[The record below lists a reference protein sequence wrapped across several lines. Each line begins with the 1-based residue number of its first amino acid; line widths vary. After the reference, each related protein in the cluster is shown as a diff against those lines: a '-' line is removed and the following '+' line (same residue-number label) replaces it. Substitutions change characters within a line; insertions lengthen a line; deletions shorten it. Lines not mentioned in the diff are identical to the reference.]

1 MAIVGDAEI
10 IVRAI
15 TTNVEKDIRNGFR
28 GMDKVGATAGRNVAK
43 SFNQELSKLG
53 DGTALDRFGKKLE
66 SLAPGAKSVAS
77 VFNSLVRAGFFL
89 QSGLGAI
96 AGSLGAVVGGLG
108 ALIGVAGGAT
118 PAIAAL
124 GGAFGSLIV
133 GMQVAKGA
141 FKGIGSALSQLQ
153 RGGGGGGGGTNQRNI
168 EDAMKSL
175 ALAVEASQKR
185 IVAANN
191 RIRVAQLNLNA
202 AFKEGRE
209 EIQQLGFDAESAALS
224 EKKAALDLE
233 KARDELA
240 RAQDLPPN
248 SRVRREAE
256 LAFQEAELNYRQS
269 KDRNSDIAAEQ
280 ERLARSGVEGTS
292 AVIQARQELAEA
304 EENLR
309 DTVVDSLRAQEDAQ
323 KRLNDAINNTGGGG
337 GGADPLKGL
346 TDSQKVFVNY
356 LYKDVLPAL
365 FTLKVAASDSFLPVL
380 QEQMQRMF
388 GGGLFE
394 RLRAGIEGVSK
405 GLAVAVT
412 NFTDVL
418 MQESVMEDFSNFFKN
433 SADIL
438 PKFGTIFGNVFGS
451 ILSILDAVSPV
462 TKNFVGFLESKAMA
476 FKNFLDIKSADGTL
490 TGFFARAGELAGR
503 FGDVFGN
510 IFGGIGKMIQ
520 SNIGPGTGGDM
531 LLTWLQTATQGFAN
545 MDTTT
550 LTTFFKSSAA
560 NLISMLDTLGN
571 FFSAIIAAGAN
582 PAVGQVWEIFQSGI
596 GVFRRV
602 VMESVKAAPSLANVL
617 VKLGEIIAVFADAA
631 SIESFMNT
639 LSIGISAFQ
648 NIVRSAQPF
657 LNIVGPWIAAISAV
671 AVSIKLLN
679 KGWLIAAGNIQIGID
694 GVKKLISRLL
704 IWDATNKGLAASERT
719 LNIARLQTVATEKAA
734 ELAAAT
740 RQVQAL
746 ANIGTTQA
754 QVAAEASRTIAL
766 QASTVASTQLAIASG
781 AAGAAIWAAL
791 APLLPVILA
800 VGAAVAVVFAYN
812 AIQQQNLDKAV
823 NALKV
828 GFEEGATAAE
838 QFQNSLLAVG
848 DGKVKK
854 ALADPAGGFKNMHDS
869 IKDLDVVQDN
879 FFVGFFGFFGKFV
892 GNDTLQ
898 RTTAMA
904 DSFGAIGKQLSNMA
918 ADDLPGA
925 QAAFKNYAA
934 GMNMTHDEVRIGLDE
949 MDEYKSALME
959 QAATLGIS
967 LVDAQTGA
975 IDQQKLVNFALGEG
989 EVAVRRY
996 VSELAQQAQATH
1008 DAAIAAISASD
1019 AYKVAT
1025 TNLEGETVPFDLSA
1039 YLTNMQTQIDAANAY
1054 VANMQEATQLG
1065 LSAASTAFLNNQGAE
1080 GQVILQ
1086 SIIDGGEE
1094 AVGRFNATM
1103 GAMSAE
1109 TSRVTLLNSSAFQTA
1124 IANISATGAEDTAKA
1139 IADGVA
1145 LGTISAED
1153 AIKTLGIT
1161 VEGFDTQVILNANG
1175 DTAEAAI
1182 EAVGGDLEGIK
1193 TAAKNGPSIDV
1204 KNKEAL
1210 SKVQTVQDSI
1220 DSLTDK
1226 TVTLTVKTK
1235 EMKDGGF
1242 VWPWNQKNGGIMKA
1256 ANGGVAR
1263 FATGMLRG
1271 AGGPR
1276 DDRIPAMLSA
1286 GEYVVNA
1293 MATKKYL
1300 PLLQQINNGSPTFE
1314 QGQGQSGGGA
1324 NIQITVNPSAG
1335 MDERALAFAV
1345 SRELAFQMRKG
1356 SM

>member
-1 MAIVGDAEI
+1 
-10 IVRAI
+10 
-15 TTNVEKDIRNGFR
+15 
-28 GMDKVGATAGRNVAK
+28 
-43 SFNQELSKLG
+43 
-53 DGTALDRFGKKLE
+53 
-66 SLAPGAKSVAS
+66 
-77 VFNSLVRAGFFL
+77 
-89 QSGLGAI
+89 
-96 AGSLGAVVGGLG
+96 
-108 ALIGVAGGAT
+108 
-118 PAIAAL
+118 
-124 GGAFGSLIV
+124 
-133 GMQVAKGA
+133 
-141 FKGIGSALSQLQ
+141 
-153 RGGGGGGGGTNQRNI
+153 
-168 EDAMKSL
+168 
-175 ALAVEASQKR
+175 
-185 IVAANN
+185 
-191 RIRVAQLNLNA
+191 
-202 AFKEGRE
+202 
-209 EIQQLGFDAESAALS
+209 
-224 EKKAALDLE
+224 
-233 KARDELA
+233 
-240 RAQDLPPN
+240 
-248 SRVRREAE
+248 
-256 LAFQEAELNYRQS
+256 
-269 KDRNSDIAAEQ
+269 
-280 ERLARSGVEGTS
+280 VEGTS

-405 GLAVAVT
+405 GLAGAVT

-433 SADIL
+433 SAELL

-451 ILSILDAVSPV
+451 VLSILDAVAPV
-462 TKNFVGFLESKAMA
+462 TKNFVGFLESKSMA

-550 LTTFFKSSAA
+550 LTTFFKGSAA
-560 NLISMLDTLGN
+560 NLISMMDTLGN
-571 FFSAIIAAGAN
+571 FFSAIIAAGAD
-582 PAVGQVWEIFQSGI
+582 PAVGQFWEILQSGA
-596 GVFRRV
+596 GVFRNV
-602 VMESVKAAPSLANVL
+602 VMQSVQSAPSLANVL
-617 VKLGEIIAVFADAA
+617 VKLGEIIAVFADSG
-631 SIESFMNT
+631 SIEAFMNT
-639 LSIGISAFQ
+639 LSVGISAFQ
-648 NIVRSAQPF
+648 NITRSAQPF
-657 LNIVGPWIAAISAV
+657 LNIVGPWVAGISAV

-740 RQVQAL
+740 KQVQAL

-823 NALKV
+823 SGLTA
-828 GFEEGATAAE
+828 GFENGATAAE
-838 QFQNSLLAVG
+838 LYQTSLLAV
-848 DGKVKK
+848 DGGPVKDY
-854 ALADPAGGFKNMHDS
+854 LADATGGFENFHNTIS
-869 IKDLDVVQDN
+869 DLDVAQDN
-879 FFVGFFGFFGKFV
+879 FFVGFFGAIASGLWGDK
-892 GNDTLQ
+892 TLD
-898 RTTAMA
+898 RTTALA
-904 DSFGAIGKQLSNMA
+904 NSFGAIGKSLANMA
-918 ADDLPGA
+918 ADDLPAA

-934 GMNMTHDEVRIGLDE
+934 EQNMTHDEVRIGLDE
-949 MDEYKSALME
+949 MDEYKTALLE
-959 QAATLGIS
+959 QAEAMGVNLK
-967 LVDAQTGA
+967 DAQTGA

-1025 TNLEGETVPFDLSA
+1025 TNLEGETVPFDLSS

-1054 VANMQEATQLG
+1054 VTNMQAATQLG
-1065 LSAASTAFLNNQGAE
+1065 LSAASTSFLNNQGAE

-1086 SIIDGGEE
+1086 SIIDGGAT
-1094 AVGRFNATM
+1094 AVASFNTTM
-1103 GAMSAE
+1103 AGMSAE
-1109 TSRVTLLNSSAFQTA
+1109 SSRVTLLNSSAFQTA
-1124 IANISATGAEDTAKA
+1124 IANIAATGAEDTAKA
-1139 IADGVA
+1139 IADGVS

-1161 VEGFDTQVILNANG
+1161 VEGFDTKVILDASG

-1182 EAVGGDLEGIK
+1182 EKVGGDLEGIK

-1220 DSLTDK
+1220 NSLTDK

-1235 EMKDGGF
+1235 EMKTGGF
-1242 VWPWNQKNGGIMKA
+1242 IPSWNKDKDGGIMKA

-1314 QGQGQSGGGA
+1314 SGQGQMSGGGGTSV
-1324 NIQITVNPSAG
+1324 QIVVNPSAG

-1345 SRELAFQMRKG
+1345 SRELSFQMRKG